1 MFFGKLLAV
10 SIYREFVLSNMLAVP
25 FYTVNHWL
33 LGHSFH
39 LSGVSAD
46 SGSTLGLG
54 VVRSKSDALLWFVP
68 TTVVA
73 EH

>member
-1 MFFGKLLAV
+1 M
-10 SIYREFVLSNMLAVP
+10 
-25 FYTVNHWL
+25 NHWL

-68 TTVVA
+68 TTIHIFCGAIAGRVIL
-73 EH
+73 